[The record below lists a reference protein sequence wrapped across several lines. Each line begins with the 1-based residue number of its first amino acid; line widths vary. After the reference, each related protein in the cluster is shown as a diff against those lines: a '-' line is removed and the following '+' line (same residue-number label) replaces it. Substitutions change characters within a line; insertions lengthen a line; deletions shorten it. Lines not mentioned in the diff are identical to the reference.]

1 MINLTIVRTTVRAL
15 FGRSRF
21 LLLLPLPVLVVGLA
35 GLMRVFDVATTEWA
49 IPILVGL
56 GVSLV
61 LPLLSLIVGASVLG
75 SEIDDGTV
83 VHLLTKPLPRREIVL
98 SKLVA
103 AAGVTVLVMAVALG
117 VAAWFTGEAALAGGL
132 AVGAVLG
139 GLVYSAL
146 FVALSLVSRRPVLI
160 GLLYVLIWEGLL
172 ANLLPGA
179 GVLSVQHYV
188 LAVATG
194 ISDTDL
200 LSVNL
205 SMPVALV
212 MSALVV
218 VAATGLA
225 INRLQV
231 FRLTGETG

>member
-1 MINLTIVRTTVRAL
+1 M
-15 FGRSRF
+15 
-21 LLLLPLPVLVVGLA
+21 
-35 GLMRVFDVATTEWA
+35 
-49 IPILVGL
+49 
-56 GVSLV
+56 
-61 LPLLSLIVGASVLG
+61 
-75 SEIDDGTV
+75 
-83 VHLLTKPLPRREIVL
+83 
-98 SKLVA
+98 
-103 AAGVTVLVMAVALG
+103 
-117 VAAWFTGEAALAGGL
+117 
-132 AVGAVLG
+132 LG